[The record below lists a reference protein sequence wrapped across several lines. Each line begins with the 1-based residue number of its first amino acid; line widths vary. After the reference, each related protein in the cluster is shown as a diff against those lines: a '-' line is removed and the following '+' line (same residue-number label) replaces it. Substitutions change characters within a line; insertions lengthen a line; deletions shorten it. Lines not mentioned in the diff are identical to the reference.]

1 MTLARH
7 EAPLAEETRE
17 KKESDT
23 AKETPPPL
31 KAKMVWQANDG
42 RTAASAKVDELLAAV
57 SQLACE
63 KYITDHV
70 TADYKDPIYTPG
82 IRRAKSA
89 SPVDLRQAER
99 NRHLLS
105 GRFFG

>member
-1 MTLARH
+1 MEDLRDKVVLSFAASDTQEIRLTKGTEAMTLVRH

-17 KKESDT
+17 KEESDT
-23 AKETPPPL
+23 AKEASPPL

-70 TADYKDPIYTPG
+70 TADYKDPIYT
-82 IRRAKSA
+82 
-89 SPVDLRQAER
+89 L
-99 NRHLLS
+99 
-105 GRFFG
+105 